1 MAEIAALRISR
12 VARDSESEDC
22 CQWIFGEVAAAFC
35 KYQCQWHAAR
45 YR

>member
-22 CQWIFGEVAAAFC
+22 WIFGEVAAAFC